1 MKNLST
7 LDTKLSTL
15 ILALSLTALCAS
27 CRTKKEIAAESRA
40 DIDSV
45 AATVASAHNLRI
57 DSAMRHINF
66 DFDTLEIT
74 IERYAP
80 DTATCAAALNETVR
94 IRAVGGR
101 LADRRKQIRNDIAG
115 YNRLDTVAYRHA
127 SATSRAEHT
136 ATTSVAEPPDTTRIF
151 LALGTLV
158 IIVSGIFIYL
168 RRRR

>member
-15 ILALSLTALCAS
+15 ILALSLTSLCAS
-27 CRTKKEIAAESRA
+27 CRAKKEIAAESRA

-45 AATVASAHNLRI
+45 AATVASAYNLRI

-74 IERYAP
+74 IERHAP
-80 DTATCAAALNETVR
+80 DTAT
-94 IRAVGGR
+94 
-101 LADRRKQIRNDIAG
+101 
-115 YNRLDTVAYRHA
+115 
-127 SATSRAEHT
+127 TSI
-136 ATTSVAEPPDTTRIF
+136 AEPPDTTRIF